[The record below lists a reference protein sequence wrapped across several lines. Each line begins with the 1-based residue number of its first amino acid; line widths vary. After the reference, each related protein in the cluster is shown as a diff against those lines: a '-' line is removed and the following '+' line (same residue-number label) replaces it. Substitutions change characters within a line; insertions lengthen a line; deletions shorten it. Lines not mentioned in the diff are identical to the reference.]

1 MDAEGIAALVDY
13 DDFGESRREHFD
25 NHYRPGFPGDRNNYM
40 VITARQFVSHNARRC
55 QMPSPV
61 ALCSA
66 TLPAKLRFMLK
77 SIAAIGV
84 LSFASLAAW
93 AQNVEPARHYPN
105 RPVRLITGS
114 VGGTSDII
122 ARFTAQ
128 KLSVLWSQQVVVDN
142 RPGAGGLIGA
152 EIGAKAVA
160 DGYTLV
166 LGQIGTHASPQFLYK
181 NLSYDPVH
189 DYAPI
194 ALVSNSGI
202 ALAVHASVAVSNLK
216 DFIAYA
222 KAKPGGVNYGSAGGG
237 TSSQLSGELF
247 NQMTGAKLVHIP
259 YKGSGYALTALV
271 GGETQSA
278 FLSTTTISVQ
288 ARAGRIKALAV
299 LSNKRFAAAPEIP
312 SVAEAGYPGIEA
324 SVWFG
329 LFAPAKTPPAIIAKI
344 NRDVVASLQ
353 SPEAKD
359 ALLAQGAET
368 MPTTPAEFGA
378 FVKAEVAK
386 WGKVIKE
393 AGIKAE

>member
-1 MDAEGIAALVDY
+1 MRKISIGSVCMLALMPAIAAAQSAD
-13 DDFGESRREHFD
+13 
-25 NHYRPGFPGDRNNYM
+25 PAANY
-40 VITARQFVSHNARRC
+40 
-55 QMPSPV
+55 
-61 ALCSA
+61 
-66 TLPAKLRFMLK
+66 PA
-77 SIAAIGV
+77 
-84 LSFASLAAW
+84 
-93 AQNVEPARHYPN
+93 
-105 RPVRLITGS
+105 RPVRMITGS

-128 KLSVLWSQQVVVDN
+128 KLGERWHQQVVVDN

-152 EIGAKAVA
+152 EIGAKAAA

-181 NLSYDPVH
+181 KLAYDPVR

-194 ALVSNSGI
+194 ALISNSGI
-202 ALAVHASVAVSNLK
+202 ALAAHVSVAAGNLK
-216 DFIAYA
+216 DFITYA
-222 KAKPGGVNYGSAGGG
+222 KAKAGGVNYGSAGGG

-271 GGETQSA
+271 GGETQAA
-278 FLSTTTISVQ
+278 FLSTTTISAQ

-329 LFAPAKTPPAIIAKI
+329 LFAPAKTPQAIIVKI
-344 NRDVVASLQ
+344 NRDVVARLQ
-353 SPEAKD
+353 APDAKD

-368 MPTTPAEFGA
+368 IPTTPAEFGA

-386 WGKVIKE
+386 WGRVIKE
-393 AGIKAE
+393 AGIKAD

>member
-1 MDAEGIAALVDY
+1 ML
-13 DDFGESRREHFD
+13 
-25 NHYRPGFPGDRNNYM
+25 NL
-40 VITARQFVSHNARRC
+40 ITALFVSSLA
-55 QMPSPV
+55 PLV
-61 ALCSA
+61 ALAQSA
-66 TLPAKLRFMLK
+66 
-77 SIAAIGV
+77 
-84 LSFASLAAW
+84 
-93 AQNVEPARHYPN
+93 EPAQSYPN

-128 KLSVLWSQQVVVDN
+128 KLSALWSQQVVVDN

-152 EIGAKAVA
+152 EIAAKAA
-160 DGYTLV
+160 PDGYMLE
-166 LGQIGTHASPQFLYK
+166 LGHIGTHASPQFLFK
-181 NLSYDPVH
+181 SLPYDPLR
-189 DYAPI
+189 DFAPI

-202 ALAVHASVAVSNLK
+202 ALAVHAAVPVSNLK
-216 DFIAYA
+216 EFIAYA

-271 GGETQSA
+271 GGETQAA
-278 FLSTTTISVQ
+278 FLSTTTISAQ

-299 LSNKRFAAAPEIP
+299 LSDKRFAAAPEIP
-312 SVAEAGYPGIEA
+312 SIAEAGYPGIEA

-329 LFAPAKTPPAIIAKI
+329 LFAPAKTPPAIISKI

-353 SPEAKD
+353 TPEAKE
-359 ALLAQGAET
+359 ALLTQGAEST
-368 MPTTPAEFGA
+368 PTTPAEFGA
-378 FVKAEVAK
+378 FVRREAGK

-393 AGIKAE
+393 AGIRAD